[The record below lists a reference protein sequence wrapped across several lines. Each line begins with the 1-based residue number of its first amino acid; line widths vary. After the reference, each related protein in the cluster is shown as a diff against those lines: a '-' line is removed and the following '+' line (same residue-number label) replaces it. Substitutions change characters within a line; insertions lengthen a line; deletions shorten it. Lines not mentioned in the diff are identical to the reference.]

1 MRPWLPICI
10 VDWKWTWWGTLLS
23 GGGVWGGR
31 RVSPGQIPGGFP
43 RQAWRVRAARPA
55 LQRAEGFRREQ
66 IPGRIL
72 PVPSG
77 FPGKHAGS
85 GSAPGGAAGG
95 GDAPDRFP
103 ADFARS
109 RRIPRQ
115 TQRRGCADL
124 LEGIRAEDFRRTDS
138 RTDFVRSRRISPGKH
153 GGVRAAHPAAQR
165 AEGFAGITGTARQQ
179 ATHPRSTDLK
189 SRQKPIYTAV
199 SAARGTR
206 SIRATSGGL
215 PIRGQDR
222 MHKPRD
228 TISRC
233 PVRS

>member
-23 GGGVWGGR
+23 GVGVGVGGGVFAGDRFPADSPGKHGGFGQRARRRSGR
-31 RVSPGQIPGGFP
+31 RIFAGQIPGGFCP
-43 RQAWRVRAARPA
+43 LPADFPANMAGSGSAPGSAAGGGFSSGGFPADFARSGGFPANTADRAARPA
-55 LQRAEGFRREQ
+55 AQRAEGFRRGQ

-72 PVPSG
+72 PVPGG
-77 FPGKHAGS
+77 F
-85 GSAPGGAAGG
+85 
-95 GDAPDRFP
+95 
-103 ADFARS
+103 
-109 RRIPRQ
+109 
-115 TQRRGCADL
+115 
-124 LEGIRAEDFRRTDS
+124 
-138 RTDFVRSRRISPGKH
+138 SPGKH

-179 ATHPRSTDLK
+179 ATHPRSTDPK

-199 SAARGTR
+199 SAARGTK

>member
-23 GGGVWGGR
+23 GVGVGVGGGF
-31 RVSPGQIPGGFP
+31 SPGGFP
-43 RQAWRVRAARPA
+43 DEFCPLPADFSRQTRRIRAARPA
-55 LQRAEGFRREQ
+55 SHRAEGF
-66 IPGRIL
+66 
-72 PVPSG
+72 
-77 FPGKHAGS
+77 AG
-85 GSAPGGAAGG
+85 
-95 GDAPDRFP
+95 
-103 ADFARS
+103 ADSRTYFARS
-109 RRIPRQ
+109 RRISGKHGGFGQCVRRRSGAEGFAGDRFPDEFCPFPADSRQ
-115 TQRRGCADL
+115 TQRIGQRV
-124 LEGIRAEDFRRTDS
+124 RR
-138 RTDFVRSRRISPGKH
+138 RSGR
-153 GGVRAAHPAAQR
+153 
-165 AEGFAGITGTARQQ
+165 GFAGITGTARQQ
-179 ATHPRSTDLK
+179 ATHPRSTDPK